1 MMTAGTNKIL
11 GVSKVFEANF
21 GHWWVD
27 DEGAWNFWGLDRP
40 IDPEGR
46 ERSAQD
52 FRRFALHRLGMI
64 QVTLRPGK
72 ALVEFD
78 LHRVND
84 TALNAAVDFLAT
96 ANNPGVAEL
105 RFFQQAWNIEHY
117 PDSAMAARRIEEVRS
132 FRDVVFA
139 NPVTTLKRPL
149 STPAMISPQVRDAMQ
164 LIEARSSRLTLLECA
179 DLIPHLMIYRRDE
192 RPAVR
197 DWVSLFAGNRSG
209 CAWVYGPDWVRNAR
223 GRPYQFDEPGRQFS
237 FNITQ
242 AYAGV
247 LDTGEPQLDHIRA
260 IIRRPGKD
268 PLWAPY
274 ERLLF
279 RAATEEGEPLL
290 CCLSD
295 VTQDIAIPFMRACA

>member
-1 MMTAGTNKIL
+1 ML
-11 GVSKVFEANF
+11 GPSNAIEANF

-27 DEGAWNFWGLDRP
+27 DEGGWNFWGLDRP
-40 IDPEGR
+40 IITEDR
-46 ERSAQD
+46 ENSERT
-52 FRRFALHRLGMI
+52 FRRVGLHHLGMV

-78 LHRVND
+78 LHQAAD
-84 TALNAAVDFLAT
+84 TALDATVDFVA
-96 ANNPGVAEL
+96 AAGPGPVEL
-105 RFFQQAWNIEHY
+105 RFYHQAWNIEHY
-117 PDSAMAARRIEEVRS
+117 PDGVVAARRIEEVRG

-139 NPVTTLKRPL
+139 NTVTSLNQPL
-149 STPAMISPQVRDAMQ
+149 SVEAAVTSP
-164 LIEARSSRLTLLECA
+164 LRSALWLVDDRASKLTLRDCA
-179 DLIPHLMIYRRDE
+179 DLVPRLIIYRRDD
-192 RPAVR
+192 RLGSPH
-197 DWVSLFAGNRSG
+197 WVSLFAGNRSG

-237 FNITQ
+237 FNVTQ

-247 LDTGEPQLDHIRA
+247 LDTGEPQLNHIRA

-290 CCLSD
+290 CCLSA
-295 VTQDIAIPFMRACA
+295 VTQDIASPFMRACA